1 MGGAG
6 PGIPQLMAVKLQFH
20 HILGPAG
27 LNLPLCSG
35 LKAKEGPT
43 LAS

>member
-6 PGIPQLMAVKLQFH
+6 PGTPRLTAVKLQLH

-35 LKAKEGPT
+35 LKAREGPT